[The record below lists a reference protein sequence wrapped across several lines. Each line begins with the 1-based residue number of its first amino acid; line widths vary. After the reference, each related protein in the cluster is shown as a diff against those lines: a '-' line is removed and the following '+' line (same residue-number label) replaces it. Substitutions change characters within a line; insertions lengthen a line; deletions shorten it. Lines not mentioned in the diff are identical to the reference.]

1 MHRSSVRK
9 NVPQKQRVRRQDFE
23 VFGSVEEKSVKG
35 GGGERKRANRSSKL
49 AKIAVSIYLDVVS
62 AKRSLLLRRVQK
74 CSRDNVEDAETKDR
88 GQCKVKNRT
97 NAHMLI
103 FPRGKVLNSS

>member
-35 GGGERKRANRSSKL
+35 GGERKRAIRSSKL

-97 NAHMLI
+97 NAHMWPHVNI
-103 FPRGKVLNSS
+103 SVRKSS